1 MKYLEY
7 LGDLYYTVHKDF
19 NGILRYPKKNAV
31 VAFYYGD
38 YSLELLKEKKI
49 AVIGTG
55 INAFYL
61 TEMLRRKGI
70 SVSAYCE
77 NDPQLIGQTYHGMKI
92 RSPFE
97 IYGEDAWFPIAA
109 NDDEKFEAVTDQ
121 FTHCGVEHF
130 GYFFKYDTV
139 IDLKDEEIRGIVM
152 RALNVLINNPYGP
165 SIHKNAPL
173 GITMRLL
180 PGLEWWSEELYWM
193 HDDIRNGGK
202 HQKVLDIGPGFG
214 FASMIVKLTDP
225 ETDLRW
231 LNLAL
236 EDSVRETYIDWETK
250 EYPIISYYGMIEDPA
265 YRLDEKF
272 DSIIMTEV
280 FEHFAAA
287 PAVTLKKIADMLNDG
302 GRIYLSTPNW
312 EKANFYASWRDIP
325 PFHETREAYA
335 KRNKSRIDWMDLNLI
350 HTYVYREEEIR
361 ELFAECGLKVE
372 RYRLNDCNNFNFVL
386 KKQDA

>member
-19 NGILRYPKKNAV
+19 NGILRYPAKNAV

-38 YSLELLKEKKI
+38 CSLKQLKEKKI
-49 AVIGTG
+49 AVVGTG
-55 INAFYL
+55 SNAFYL
-61 TEMLRRKGI
+61 TEMLRRHGI
-70 SVSAYCE
+70 AVSAYCE
-77 NDPQLIGQTYHGMKI
+77 NDSQLRGKQFEGQTI

-97 IYGEDAWFPIAA
+97 IFADPDYFPIAA

-139 IDLKDEEIRGIVM
+139 IDLKDEDMCRVIMG
-152 RALNVLINNPYGP
+152 ALNVLINNPYGS

-180 PGLEWWSEELYWM
+180 PGLDWWSEEARWLYE
-193 HDDIRNGGK
+193 DFRK
-202 HQKVLDIGPGFG
+202 SAKPQKVLDIGPGFG
-214 FASMIVKLTDP
+214 FASMIVKLTAPD
-225 ETDLRW
+225 TDLRW

-236 EDSVRETYIDWETK
+236 EDSEKEAYIDWETK
-250 EYPIISYYGMIEDPA
+250 QYPITSYYGMIEDPA
-265 YRLDEKF
+265 YRINEKF
-272 DSIIMTEV
+272 DAIIMTEV

-287 PAVTLKKIADMLNDG
+287 PAVTLTKIAGMLAEG

-312 EKANFYASWRDIP
+312 DKANFYASWRDIP
-325 PFHETREAYA
+325 PFGETREAFA

-350 HTYVYREEEIR
+350 HTYVYEEAEIL
-361 ELFAECGLKVE
+361 ELFKECGLKVE
-372 RYRLNDCNNFNFVL
+372 RYRLNTCNNFNFVL
-386 KKQDA
+386 TK